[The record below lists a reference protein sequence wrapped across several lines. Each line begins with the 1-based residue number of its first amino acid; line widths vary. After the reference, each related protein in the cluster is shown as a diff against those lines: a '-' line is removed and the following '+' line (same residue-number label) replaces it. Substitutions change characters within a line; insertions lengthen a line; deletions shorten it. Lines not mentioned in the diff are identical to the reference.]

1 MPFRKRLLVKRVE
14 HRSVS
19 LRGCLLAAGYDAI
32 VSLCMRMYTSIYGS
46 MFVSQL
52 SQFLYSARC
61 LAILF
66 PAVGLIYRAKHT
78 FMTKPLR
85 KKSLTKKRRGSTRST
100 PPGQRTLDALPQDAL
115 QDRKGSR
122 GVQAYELLRS
132 AIATGKLKPGDRVL
146 ESELAALLNMSRT
159 PVREA
164 IALLE
169 TDGLISLDNALG
181 KVVTK
186 LDYQSMMELYAVREV
201 LEATAAGLA
210 ARNASEIEI
219 ATLRNMLELEQQ
231 LIGDPGKLAD
241 HNRRFHE
248 AIYYCSHNRYILK
261 MLQYIQTA
269 LLLLQPAGRTGA
281 DRRDTALQEHRAVV
295 SAIASHDPS
304 AAETAIR
311 THVRNAQQARIKL
324 LLQST

>member
-1 MPFRKRLLVKRVE
+1 
-14 HRSVS
+14 
-19 LRGCLLAAGYDAI
+19 
-32 VSLCMRMYTSIYGS
+32 
-46 MFVSQL
+46 
-52 SQFLYSARC
+52 
-61 LAILF
+61 
-66 PAVGLIYRAKHT
+66 
-78 FMTKPLR
+78 MTTPLR

-100 PPGQRTLDALPQDAL
+100 PPGQRTLDALPQDVL

-169 TDGLISLDNALG
+169 TDGLISLDHSLG

-186 LDYQSMMELYAVREV
+186 LDYQSTMELYAVREV

-219 ATLRNMLELEQQ
+219 ATLRNMLELEEQ

-269 LLLLQPAGRTGA
+269 LLLLQPAVRTGA

-295 SAIASHDPS
+295 SAIAAHDPR

-311 THVRNAQQARIKL
+311 THVRNAQQARLKL